1 MEWGLRKVVPK
12 LSQEKK
18 NAFASHIIPVIL
30 ELCTAGMTEEGR
42 EEFLRNM
49 CGTE

>member
-18 NAFASHIIPVIL
+18 SHFASHIIPVIL
-30 ELCTAGMTEEGR
+30 ELCTEGMTEEER
-42 EEFLRNM
+42 EEFLGTL
-49 CGTE
+49 CGEE

>member
-18 NAFASHIIPVIL
+18 NNFASHIIPVIL
-30 ELCTAGMTEEGR
+30 ELCSEGMTDEER
-42 EEFLRNM
+42 EEFLRNL
-49 CGTE
+49 CGEE